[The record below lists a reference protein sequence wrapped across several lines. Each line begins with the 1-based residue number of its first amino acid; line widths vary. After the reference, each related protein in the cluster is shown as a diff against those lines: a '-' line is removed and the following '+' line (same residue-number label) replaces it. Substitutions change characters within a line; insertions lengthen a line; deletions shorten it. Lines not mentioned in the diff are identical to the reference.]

1 MKHLI
6 LLTLWCASVAL
17 AQQSDLETKT
27 SFEAAY
33 RSIAMEIDAAKTQD
47 QLDSLRGSID
57 ALESRYAEH
66 RAFLDRALHPETFA
80 EKIEKLRTLHGLTYE
95 RVYLIQSQGITI
107 SEYEARLASLT
118 QRLDSLTN
126 DRDRLFAELRES
138 KKSLADLRQKMRSLS
153 KSLEAR
159 DRLLFALTDSIFLPY
174 DKNLSQTTEVQKEAV
189 VRKLLK
195 SNVVA
200 RVYDIASD
208 NVKFLEVTQVQ
219 PSDYASLFEQQQQF
233 KSKWIGLRE
242 KMNAV
247 ALASGGSA
255 EEASSGS
262 SKSSGKGRQKATHSP
277 GTDSIPALEP
287 VGHVDAVINQWEK
300 KLHASFWKGLEQEF
314 SSKRVTLQ
322 PFTDGE
328 SFAMSVL
335 EYVDSAKTDGRDV
348 FVFVHD
354 IWKDRIDKHW
364 RATLEKESV
373 LGKQNFATLDK
384 AISELDEKKFD
395 MKFVLYILGAAV
407 VAFGAWWFFTQR
419 KPATQKA

>member
-1 MKHLI
+1 MKHLTLI
-6 LLTLWCASVAL
+6 ALLNWTLAFS
-17 AQQSDLETKT
+17 QQSDLETKT

-33 RSIAMEIDAAKTQD
+33 RSIATEIDAATSQE
-47 QLDSLRGSID
+47 QLDSLQGSID
-57 ALESRYAEH
+57 ALEARYAEH
-66 RAFLDRALHPETFA
+66 RAFLDRALHPETFT
-80 EKIEKLRTLHGLTYE
+80 EKIEKLRALHGLTSE

-118 QRLDSLTN
+118 QRLDSLTS
-126 DRDRLFAELRES
+126 DRDWLFAELRES
-138 KKSLADLRQKMRSLS
+138 KKSLADLRQKMRTLS

-174 DKNLSQTTEVQKEAV
+174 DKNLTQTTEIQKEAV

-219 PSDYASLFEQQQQF
+219 PSDYASMFEQQQQF
-233 KSKWIGLRE
+233 KSKWMGLRE

-247 ALASGGSA
+247 ALASSSPMEEAPSGSMKSAGKGGS
-255 EEASSGS
+255 
-262 SKSSGKGRQKATHSP
+262 KPRKGADSAAT
-277 GTDSIPALEP
+277 LEP
-287 VGHVDAVINQWEK
+287 VGHVDAVIDEWEK
-300 KLHASFWKGLEQEF
+300 KLRTSFWKGLEQEF
-314 SSKRVTLQ
+314 SSKHVSLQ
-322 PFTDGE
+322 PFQDGQ
-328 SFAMSVL
+328 SFAMSVF
-335 EYVDSAKTDGRDV
+335 EYVDSAKTGGRDV
-348 FVFVHD
+348 FVFVND

-364 RATLEKESV
+364 RPALEKDFI

-395 MKFVLYILGAAV
+395 MKFILYILAAAV
-407 VAFGAWWFFTQR
+407 IGLGGWWFFTQR
-419 KPATQKA
+419 KRPPKIQQA